1 MALELRVRIVQG
13 TMVEISRGT
22 LSGASLP
29 EGRSRRRILVCTP
42 FAPRLDAR
50 HGGKPTAQLLR
61 RLAEQNEVA
70 LLALRLDRDDR
81 VDPAIGERCS
91 YVEEVRPPSRSPLRR
106 RIAWAVGLVRGLP
119 PWAID
124 CRSYVVAPARRNLPR
139 TLGPS

>member
-1 MALELRVRIVQG
+1 M
-13 TMVEISRGT
+13 RGDADVGQAPP
-22 LSGASLP
+22 S
-29 EGRSRRRILVCTP
+29 ESRRRILVCAP